1 MSEKIIHQI
10 TITETDDGYR
20 IEIKGDKEKLRAM
33 GFGRGFGGFGPG
45 MLFRGMRPGF
55 GGRPGPHG
63 FGGHHGHHWQHGE
76 HGNHGDFGHRGPGG
90 WGRRGWGP
98 GWMEHSEGQQEQE
111 TSNQV

>member
-45 MLFRGMRPGF
+45 MMFRGMRPGF

-63 FGGHHGHHWQHGE
+63 FHGHHGHHGD
-76 HGNHGDFGHRGPGG
+76 HGDFGHRGPGG
-90 WGRRGWGP
+90 WGRRGWGAQ
-98 GWMEHSEGQQEQE
+98 WRERSEAQQEQE
-111 TSNQV
+111 ATHEV

>member
-33 GFGRGFGGFGPG
+33 GFGRGFGPG

-76 HGNHGDFGHRGPGG
+76 HGNHGDFGPRG

-98 GWMEHSEGQQEQE
+98 GWMQQEEGHQEQE
-111 TSNQV
+111 TSNEV